1 MESNLAKQVLEKQV
15 FENGMKIYE
24 IPIEKRTEKI
34 CINAMK
40 WALESKTI
48 TCTAEERQAIM
59 FGIMN
64 CFPKELLL
72 FSFVRTHL
80 LK

>member
-1 MESNLAKQVLEKQV
+1 MASNLAKQVLEKQV
-15 FENGMKIYE
+15 LENGMKIYE

-48 TCTAEERQAIM
+48 NCTAEERQAIM

>member
-15 FENGMKIYE
+15 LENGMKIYE

-40 WALESKTI
+40 WALDSQNI
-48 TCTAEERQAIM
+48 NRTAEEKQEIM